1 MRPRNY
7 KLDKE
12 EREMLKAFE
21 RGEMKSVPNVEA
33 EKARITQIVKNHVAK
48 QHIVSMHY
56 ETKHSVQNP
65 QFQARP

>member
-1 MRPRNY
+1 
-7 KLDKE
+7 
-12 EREMLKAFE
+12 MLKAFE

-65 QFQARP
+65 QFKARP